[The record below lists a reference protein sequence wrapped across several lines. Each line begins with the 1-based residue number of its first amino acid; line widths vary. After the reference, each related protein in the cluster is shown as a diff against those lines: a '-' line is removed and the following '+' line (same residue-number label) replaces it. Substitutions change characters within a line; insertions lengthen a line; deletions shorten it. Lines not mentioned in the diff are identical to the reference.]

1 MARPSLRAAAA
12 AVIFVLL
19 CVPTLTRAG
28 QDLDFHGRSGVAS
41 GFSKSGNRPP
51 DPIVIAADSRVQHL
65 DAREIVRPVVG
76 WLPLIDE
83 LLPASPTRTDFG
95 PLRAPPS
102 FPLS

>member
-1 MARPSLRAAAA
+1 MAIAGIRAAAA

-28 QDLDFHGRSGVAS
+28 QDLDFDGRSGVAS

-51 DPIVIAADSRVQHL
+51 DPIVIGADFRVQNL
-65 DAREIVRPVVG
+65 DASETVRPVVH
-76 WLPLIDE
+76 WLPLTDE

-95 PLRAPPS
+95 PLRAPPAP
-102 FPLS
+102 PLS